1 MTNTF
6 RLMHLRQLKRQPLRA
21 ALAVLA
27 IGAGVTLTVAVLIA
41 RSSLDRSF
49 TSYNSA
55 LAGPATLR
63 VVSRYDHGGIDA
75 STVAAIDQVDGV
87 QAAVPLVLTV
97 TQVSDRHGHD
107 DLVAVIGAD
116 CRAEAIFGAQGCDPA
131 LLAQATE
138 TSPPLIGSGA
148 RDAGGSDGVLR
159 TDVGD
164 RPLDQ
169 AVLDTDFDR
178 FNRGLV
184 AVYPLSEAQALFGRP
199 NGLDAI
205 YVVPEPGAST
215 VELQRAVSAAAGPQN
230 RVLAANDPGNGVS
243 YISTQ
248 LLPFMLLVS
257 LFGIAVGGQ
266 LVFNTMSLSLEERR
280 RELAI
285 ESAIGG
291 TPATVMVGVLSEA
304 ALLGVAGG
312 ILGIGMGL
320 LAARP
325 FVANLSTYAEQAAGI
340 HLSVHPT
347 VLSVTVGLAI
357 GVLASMAAAIVP
369 ARRAARLDIA
379 GELVDRSRR
388 HDALPRVRARRA
400 VVFTLLSAGSL
411 VLAWEGSRDGALEG
425 WQPTALYIG
434 IVVVFLSAFRL
445 TPAYTPFLVR
455 GIEKLNIFQRG
466 PARVAVSNLMS
477 EGRRTSVVVTAV
489 GSAVGMAFVLGGVL
503 PGMSTGAARM
513 TRSTAEGR
521 VYVATLTPNNT
532 GAIDAKTSPEVQ
544 ARLAQLP
551 GVAMVQRQ
559 YWASFD
565 FPGLGPVG
573 ISSTDGQ
580 QQAFTLF
587 QGVTV
592 EEAMKRSEVM
602 IGPGLA
608 RSLHLRPGS
617 HFDIDGRFGKVTL
630 VVGGIWGS
638 PDNLGRNITVSSE
651 LRDRLIGP
659 RPPSSLLLVP
669 ASGVSMTQLAD
680 TVRGAHLADNLKVW
694 DNDQLSAEYTESFK
708 GFLTPFWL
716 LARGLLVVAFIATA
730 STLLLAAVK
739 RRAEHGLLAAVG
751 MPPGDLGR
759 MVLVEAGLFGL
770 LGTLN
775 GLIGGL
781 LSLAA
786 FSLASATLTGL
797 DIPFTVSITALIG
810 YGLLATALVLAGA
823 ALPAWRTSK
832 LDPVIALRYE

>member
-1 MTNTF
+1 
-6 RLMHLRQLKRQPLRA
+6 MHLRQLRRQPLRA

-27 IGAGVTLTVAVLIA
+27 IAAGVTLTVAVLIA

-49 TSYNSA
+49 TDYNSA
-55 LAGPATLR
+55 LGGPATLR

-75 STVAAIDQVDGV
+75 STLAAVNQVDGV
-87 QAAVPLVLTV
+87 QTAVPLVLTV
-97 TQVSDRHGHD
+97 TQASDGHGHD
-107 DLVAVIGAD
+107 DLVAVVGAD

-131 LLAQATE
+131 VIARATD
-138 TSPPLIGSGA
+138 TSPPLIGSGL
-148 RDAGGSDGVLR
+148 RDAAGPSGVLR

-169 AVLDTDFDR
+169 AIVNADFDR

-184 AVYPLSEAQALFGRP
+184 AVYPLPVAQSLFGRT

-205 YVVPEPGAST
+205 YVIPKPGVSTAALQSALAS
-215 VELQRAVSAAAGPQN
+215 AVGPQN
-230 RVLAANDPGNGVS
+230 RVLESTDAGNAVAYVS
-243 YISTQ
+243 SQ

-266 LVFNTMSLSLEERR
+266 LVFNTMTLSLEERR

-291 TPATVMVGVLSEA
+291 TPATVLVGVLSEA
-304 ALLGVAGG
+304 ALLGFAGG
-312 ILGIGMGL
+312 VLGIGMGL

-325 FVANLSTYAEQAAGI
+325 FVDNLSTYSQQAAGI
-340 HLSVHPT
+340 HLSVNPT
-347 VLSVTVGLAI
+347 LMSVTVGLVI
-357 GVLASMAAAIVP
+357 GVVASMAAAIAP

-388 HDALPRVRARRA
+388 HDAAPRARARRA
-400 VVFTLLSAGSL
+400 VFFVVLCGASL
-411 VLAWEGSRDGALEG
+411 ALAWSGARDGALEG

-434 IVVVFLSAFRL
+434 IVLSFLGSFRL
-445 TPAYTPFLVR
+445 IPAFTPFLVR
-455 GIEKLNIFQRG
+455 GIERIRLFQRG
-466 PARVAVSNLMS
+466 PARIAASNLLS

-489 GSAVGMAFVLGGVL
+489 GSAVGMAFVLSGVL
-503 PGMSTGAARM
+503 PGMSKGAAR
-513 TRSTAEGR
+513 TTQQTAYGR
-521 VYVATLTPNNT
+521 VFVSTLTPNNT
-532 GAIDAKTSPEVQ
+532 SAIDAKVSPAVEAQ
-544 ARLAQLP
+544 LAQVP
-551 GVAMVQRQ
+551 GVARIEHQ
-559 YWASFD
+559 YWTNFD
-565 FPGLGPVG
+565 YPGLGPVG
-573 ISSTDGQ
+573 ISSTDGKQ
-580 QQAFTLF
+580 HEYALY
-587 QGVTV
+587 QGANA
-592 EEAMKRSEVM
+592 EDAIARGEVM

-617 HFDIDGRFGKVTL
+617 HFDVDGRFGTVTM
-630 VVGGIWGS
+630 VVGGIWKS
-638 PDNLGRNITVSSE
+638 PDNLGRNITISST
-651 LRDRLIGP
+651 LRDQLIGP

-669 ASGVSMTQLAD
+669 APGVPPQQLAS
-680 TVRGAHLADNLKVW
+680 TIRAAHLADNLKVW

-716 LARGLLVVAFIATA
+716 LARGLLAVAFIATA

-759 MVLVEAGLFGL
+759 MVLVEAGLFGI

-775 GLIGGL
+775 GLVGGL
-781 LSLAA
+781 VSLEA

-797 DIPFTVSITALIG
+797 DIPFSMNFAALIG
-810 YGLLATALVLAGA
+810 YGALATVFVLAGA
-823 ALPAWRTSK
+823 ALPAWRTSR
-832 LDPVIALRYE
+832 LDPVVALRYE